1 MKLDPII
8 AVQDVQKSAV
18 WYKELFN
25 LHNNHGG
32 EHFAVLQNSTGETIL
47 CLHQWGE
54 HHHPSMV
61 NPNLAHGNGLILYF
75 KTNDYQ
81 AIYERAIELDI
92 PMVEELHKN
101 LNSQKMEFSFYDHD
115 GYYISITE
123 DHNYEG

>member
-1 MKLDPII
+1 
-8 AVQDVQKSAV
+8 
-18 WYKELFN
+18 
-25 LHNNHGG
+25 
-32 EHFAVLQNSTGETIL
+32 
-47 CLHQWGE
+47 
-54 HHHPSMV
+54 MV